1 MASKSR
7 QRGKA
12 FEYRIRDWFRR
23 AGLPA
28 ERVPVSGSAR
38 ALKGDVM
45 VEVRGRQLS
54 LECKRRTGGLRQL
67 VSWLDKARKQG
78 SFAVVVG
85 VGRRKP
91 LVVLELDKFL
101 ELLAGYGPPQNKG
114 P

>member
-1 MASKSR
+1 VASKSR

-23 AGLPA
+23 AGLQA

-38 ALKGDVM
+38 ALKGDVV
-45 VEVRGRQLS
+45 VEVGGRQFS
-54 LECKRRTGGLRQL
+54 VECKRRTGGLRQL
-67 VSWLDKARKQG
+67 TTWMDKARKQG

-101 ELLAGYGPPQNKG
+101 ELLAGYEKPQNKA

>member
-1 MASKSR
+1 MPTKSR

-23 AGLPA
+23 AGLKA

-38 ALKGDVM
+38 ALKGDVV
-45 VEVRGRQLS
+45 VEVGGCQFS

-67 VSWLDKARKQG
+67 TAWLDKARKQG

-91 LVVLELDKFL
+91 VVVLELDKFL
-101 ELLAGYGPPQNKG
+101 ELLAGYEKPPNKA